1 MVEYMSLKESKIT
14 EMQNT
19 DQEIVAQLLC
29 NNTGMVEYLFY
40 DRCSA
45 MLDYIILNLFN
56 GKADKDELI
65 SELYIY
71 LKENDW
77 HKLRQF
83 QFKCRLTTW
92 LSVVATRFFIKK
104 RDSLIEKEPQESLID
119 KSERGRCGY
128 NPSSYVDRQMDV
140 HNAILMM
147 RNDRYR
153 MVIIELDLNDTNP
166 EELAQRMGITVDNL
180 YNIHKRAYAQL
191 GMIIKRKEDYY
202 YD

>member
-1 MVEYMSLKESKIT
+1 MIMKPNRVIPMEIS
-14 EMQNT
+14 N

-29 NNTGMVEYLFY
+29 NNPKMVKHLLY
-40 DRCSA
+40 DKCSA
-45 MLDYIILNLFN
+45 MLDYIIRNVFK

-83 QFKCRLTTW
+83 QFKCKLTTW

-104 RDSLIEKEPQESLID
+104 RDALIENESQDALLD
-119 KSERGRCGY
+119 KSERGGRGGY
-128 NPSSYVDRQMDV
+128 NPNSYVDRRIDV
-140 HNAILMM
+140 RNAIMMM
-147 RNDRYR
+147 RNERYR
-153 MVIIELDLNDTNP
+153 MVITELDLKDTEP
-166 EELAQRMGITVDNL
+166 EKLAERMGITVDNL

-191 GMIIKRKEDYY
+191 GMIIKRREDYY

>member
-1 MVEYMSLKESKIT
+1 MYL
-14 EMQNT
+14 

-29 NNTGMVEYLFY
+29 NNTKMVEHLLY
-40 DRCSA
+40 DKCSV
-45 MLDYIILNLFN
+45 MLDYVIRNVFN
-56 GKADKDELI
+56 GKADKDELV

-77 HKLRQF
+77 YKLRQF
-83 QFKCRLTTW
+83 QFKCKLTTW

-104 RDSLIEKEPQESLID
+104 RDALIENESQDALLD
-119 KSERGRCGY
+119 KSERGRGGY
-128 NPSSYVDRQMDV
+128 NPNTYVDRRIDV
-140 HNAILMM
+140 RNAILMM
-147 RNDRYR
+147 RNERYR
-153 MVIIELDLNDTNP
+153 MVITELDLKDTEP
-166 EELAQRMGITVDNL
+166 EKLAERMGVTVDNL